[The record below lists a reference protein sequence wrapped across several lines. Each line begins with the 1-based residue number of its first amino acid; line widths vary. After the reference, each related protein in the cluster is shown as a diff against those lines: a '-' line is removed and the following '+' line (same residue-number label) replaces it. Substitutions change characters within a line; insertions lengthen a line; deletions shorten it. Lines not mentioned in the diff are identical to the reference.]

1 MRKRGLSVIALG
13 VSTVMLF
20 SAISFTGCNKSDKK
34 EDNTTVAENANEDT
48 ETTVEETTVEETTVD
63 ETIAEETTVEETTVQ
78 VESLQISDIADKLF
92 TAGYFSDTYSLDEED
107 LMDYY
112 GIDVNDATEY
122 AFYQGT
128 VSPSADVLAL
138 FRAKDNAAA
147 SRIETALATVLDS
160 IKDSTKDYA
169 PEEYEKTTKAEVV
182 NDGSFVYLVI
192 CNKTEDAKNDIESY
206 K

>member
-13 VSTVMLF
+13 LSTVMLI
-20 SAISFTGCNKSDKK
+20 SAISFTGCNNSDNK
-34 EDNTTVAENANEDT
+34 ESNSTTKVTENTNEDT
-48 ETTVEETTVEETTVD
+48 ETT
-63 ETIAEETTVEETTVQ
+63 AEETTAEETTAEETTIEETTEPK
-78 VESLQISDIADKLF
+78 ESLKISDICDKLF
-92 TAGYFSDTYSLDEED
+92 AAGYFSDTYSLDEED

-112 GIDVNDATEY
+112 GVDVNDATEY

-147 SRIETALATVLDS
+147 SRIETALNTVLDS

-169 PEEYEKTTKAEVV
+169 PEEYDKTTKAEVV
-182 NDGSFVYLVI
+182 NDNNFVYLVI
-192 CNKTEDAKNDIESY
+192 CNKTEEAKNDIETY